1 MLTRPKTQRRFPL
14 LTGEWVEAFVQN
26 IESKAVVLTGV
37 PKAVALP
44 RDPKDEP
51 YLDLAIAA
59 KAHYLVSRDLDLLDL
74 MHDASFRQSQ
84 PGLVILDPAAFLQEI
99 ARQGQLESA
108 AGQGKEGSSQGVQG
122 EEPGPADQAE
132 KADGE
137 GETKE

>member
-1 MLTRPKTQRRFPL
+1 M
-14 LTGEWVEAFVQN
+14 
-26 IESKAVVLTGV
+26 LTGV

-108 AGQGKEGSSQGVQG
+108 AGQGKEGSSQGVRG